1 MQWGLDFSKLR
12 AAQLFQG
19 VFIACFCYP
28 SCDTLYDVPDKG
40 QTGVCSAAG
49 WKWTR
54 SSRMVS
60 AKRSSERSS
69 AVLCWRDAGSGDFLI
84 AGGANG
90 RALSWFGTVDPH
102 VAGGLAGAKWVIE
115 LWVCLACGSDFGM
128 GALGHHLPLG
138 RSEARRLFSAH
149 WKLHAL
155 SALGKKLIIAMLL
168 INSLLTKLCL

>member
-69 AVLCWRDAGSGDFLI
+69 AVLCWRDSGSGDFLI

-90 RALSWFGTVDPH
+90 RALSWFGTVDPY

-115 LWVCLACGSDFGM
+115 LWVCVLLVGVTLAWVLLATTCPL
-128 GALGHHLPLG
+128 AEVKLGGYSQPTESCMPCLP
-138 RSEARRLFSAH
+138 
-149 WKLHAL
+149 
-155 SALGKKLIIAMLL
+155 
-168 INSLLTKLCL
+168 